1 MNTDIIIRNG
11 TVLTGYTKIP
21 FCDIAL
27 RDGKILDVFNT
38 DRFEKKEFS
47 KEAEIYQYQGN
58 VYITPGFID
67 THIHGFGGF
76 GVEDGRPE
84 SILGMSKALAPHGVT
99 RFFPTIYT
107 ETPEEMCKSIDAV
120 VAATGKEEGA
130 KVAGIHIEGPFI
142 SPKRAGALN
151 PKAIQ
156 KVNLNLMQQFI
167 DHGKGWVKSMTVA
180 PEIKGMR
187 ELALFAMKHHITL
200 QAGHTDAKYSHML
213 EGMQAGILHSTH
225 FFNAMSR
232 LHHRDPG
239 AVGSIM
245 IHPEMACE
253 VIADGK
259 HVHHELLKLVLRD
272 KPVSKMVL
280 VTDSLTPTEQQSGR
294 LVADGEE
301 VELRDGLFYKCQ
313 GQDLIAGSS
322 LTMIRGVQNLTWW
335 GVPVES
341 AVQMATSSPA
351 RIHKLDNLGAL
362 VPTYAGDLVVFTE
375 QYEVLMTIVDGK
387 IVYKR

>member
-1 MNTDIIIRNG
+1 MKKDIIIRNG

-21 FCDIAL
+21 FCDIAI

-38 DRFEKKEFS
+38 DRFEKKAFR
-47 KEAEIYQYQGN
+47 KDAQIYNFHGD
-58 VYITPGFID
+58 VYIAPGFID

-76 GVEDGRPE
+76 GVEDSKPE

-107 ETPEEMCKSIDAV
+107 ETPETMCKAIDAV
-120 VAATGKEEGA
+120 VAATGKEQGA

-142 SPKRAGALN
+142 SPKRTGALN
-151 PKAIQ
+151 PEAIQ
-156 KVNLNLMQQFI
+156 KVSLKLMQQFI

-180 PEIKGMR
+180 PELKGMR
-187 ELALFAMKHHITL
+187 ELALYAMKNGVTL
-200 QAGHTDAKYSHML
+200 QAGHTDAKYKHML

-259 HVHHELLKLVLRD
+259 HVHHELIKLVLRD
-272 KPVSKMVL
+272 KPISKMVL
-280 VTDSLTPTEQQSGR
+280 VTDSLTPTEQASGP
-294 LVADGEE
+294 LMADGDP
-301 VELRDGLFYKCQ
+301 VELRNGLFYKCQ
-313 GQDLIAGSS
+313 GEDLIAGSS
-322 LTMIRGVQNLTWW
+322 LTMIQGVKNLTWW
-335 GVPVES
+335 GVPVEN

-351 RIHKLDNLGAL
+351 RIHKLGDIGAL
-362 VPTYAGDLVVFTE
+362 VPTYAGDLVVFSE
-375 QYEVLMTIVDGK
+375 DYQVLLTMVDGK
-387 IVYKR
+387 IVYKV

>member
-1 MNTDIIIRNG
+1 MDKDIIIRNG

-21 FCDIAL
+21 FCDIAI

-38 DRFEKKEFS
+38 DRYEGKEF
-47 KEAEIYQYQGN
+47 KDNAETYQFGGN
-58 VYITPGFID
+58 VYIAPGFID

-76 GVEDGRPE
+76 GVEDAKVE
-84 SILGMSKALAPHGVT
+84 SILGMSKALAPFGVT

-107 ETPEEMCKSIDAV
+107 ETPETMCKSIEAV
-120 VAATGKEEGA
+120 VQATGKEEGA
-130 KVAGIHIEGPFI
+130 KVAGIHVEGPFI
-142 SPKRAGALN
+142 SPQKAGALN

-156 KVNLNLMQQFI
+156 SVNLKLMQQFI
-167 DHGKGWVKSMTVA
+167 DAGKGWIKSMTVA
-180 PEIKGMR
+180 PELKGMR
-187 ELALFAMKHHITL
+187 ELALFAMKNNITL
-200 QAGHTDAKYSHML
+200 QAGHTDAKYKHML

-225 FFNAMSR
+225 FFNAMSK

-280 VTDSLTPTEQQSGR
+280 VTDSLTPTQQESGP
-294 LVADGEE
+294 LLADGDP

-313 GQDLIAGSS
+313 GEDLIAGSS
-322 LTMIRGVQNLTWW
+322 LTMIKGVQNLAWW
-335 GVPVES
+335 GVPVEN

-351 RIHKLDNLGAL
+351 RIHHLDKLGAL
-362 VPTYAGDLVVFTE
+362 VPTYKGDIVVFSE
-375 QYEVLMTIVDGK
+375 DYRVLMTLVDGK
-387 IVYKR
+387 IVYKA